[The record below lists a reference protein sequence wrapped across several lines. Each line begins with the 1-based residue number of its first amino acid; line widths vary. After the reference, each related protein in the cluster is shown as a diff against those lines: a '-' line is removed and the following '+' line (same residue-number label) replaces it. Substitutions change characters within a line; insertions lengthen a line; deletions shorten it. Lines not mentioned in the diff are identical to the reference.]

1 MTVVSEPHTALESID
16 DLQSLREGWETEA
29 KAAQGRDGL
38 GKLPESFWETYVAMA
53 NTRGGIIL
61 LGVREREDRSLE
73 PLGIA
78 DPDRVVQDLW
88 NTLDNR
94 EKVSANV
101 LRRDDVRVAVV
112 EGRTVVV
119 VAVPRAPRTSR
130 PVYLG
135 TNPLTGTL
143 VRSREGDRRA
153 SEMRVRRLLADA
165 DLDRPAD
172 SVVLEGFSVADI
184 DVPTLDRFRQVL
196 GSRRPDHPFLGE
208 KDQEL
213 LRRVRAFARDRDRG
227 VEGLTVA
234 GLLMFGK
241 DDAIRDQFPHF
252 FIEFIR
258 MPREPTD
265 GARWDDRLIPDGTW
279 NANLLQFFWKAYP
292 KLTDGLEIPFALK
305 QGVSRADSPV
315 HAALREALVNCL
327 VHASYGGPLSI
338 RVERRVDGYTFCN
351 PGTMLV
357 PPDKAFAGGESQ
369 CRNPS
374 IQNVFLLAGLG
385 ERAGSGLP
393 TILSAWRGQHWRTP
407 LIGEQL
413 DPDETTL
420 ELPMLSLFP
429 STAIEDL
436 SEAFPGFSTLDETS
450 RLAVATAYVE
460 GHVTNRRLQQLTD
473 RHARDLTFALRGL
486 VEGGYLD
493 SHGDRSGTWYTV
505 APPPEFALRAASS
518 DGGLPESSTSF
529 EDSPQ
534 SGTQSSPQSFPQS
547 DARPLLSPGAAS
559 ATNTGA
565 AAEMPTK
572 TGTSYVERVASS
584 KWAPRGEVEL
594 AVLEV
599 CADGHVSLR
608 DIARSLSRAQK
619 TIQNNYVPRL
629 LKDGQ
634 LMARHRDH
642 PSHPLQAVDGHEILA
657 LRHSWWSPAV
667 TTEVV
672 DRRSG
677 RGRRLRRVAVRPRGR
692 GSFCGAARSL
702 RGRTWC
708 A

>member
-1 MTVVSEPHTALESID
+1 MTVVSEQHTVLESID

-53 NTRGGIIL
+53 NSRGGIIL
-61 LGVREREDRSLE
+61 LGVQERDDRSLE

-94 EKVSANV
+94 QKISANV
-101 LRRDDVRVAVV
+101 LRRDDVWLAVV
-112 EGRTVVV
+112 EGKTIVVV
-119 VAVPRAPRTSR
+119 EVPRAARTSR

-135 TNPLTGTL
+135 TNPLTGTF
-143 VRSREGDRRA
+143 VRSREGDRNA
-153 SEMRVRRLLADA
+153 SAVRVRRLLADA

-172 SVVLEGFSVADI
+172 SFVLEGFSLADI
-184 DVPTLDRFRQVL
+184 DSPTLDRFRQVL
-196 GSRRPDHPFLGE
+196 ASRKPDHPFLGE
-208 KDQEL
+208 KDQEF
-213 LRRVRAFARDRDRG
+213 LRKVRAFARDRERG
-227 VEGLTVA
+227 VAGLTVA
-234 GLLMFGK
+234 GLLMFGSE
-241 DDAIRDQFPHF
+241 DAIRDHFPHF
-252 FIEFIR
+252 FIEYIR
-258 MPREPTD
+258 MPREPRD

-292 KLTDGLEIPFALK
+292 KLTDGLEIPFALEK
-305 QGVSRADSPV
+305 GVSRADSPV

-338 RVERRVDGYTFCN
+338 RVERRVDGYTFSN

-374 IQNVFLLAGLG
+374 IQNAFLLAGLG
-385 ERAGSGLP
+385 ERAGSGIP

-407 LIGEQL
+407 LIGEQV

-429 STAIEDL
+429 TTAIEEL
-436 SEAFPGFSTLDETS
+436 SEAFPGFGTLDETS

-473 RHARDLTFALRGL
+473 RHARDLTFALRSL

-493 SHGDRSGTWYTV
+493 SHGDRSGTWYTAAQPPDI
-505 APPPEFALRAASS
+505 APREEA
-518 DGGLPESSTSF
+518 STSDVPEAAKSS
-529 EDSPQ
+529 EDPPQ
-534 SGTQSSPQSFPQS
+534 SITQSSPQSSPQS
-547 DARPLLSPGAAS
+547 DARTTFSPGAAS
-559 ATNTGA
+559 TTDAGA
-565 AAEMPTK
+565 R
-572 TGTSYVERVASS
+572 TGTPTQTGTRYVERVASS
-584 KWAPRGEVEL
+584 KWSPRGEVEM
-594 AVLEV
+594 AILEV
-599 CADGHVSLR
+599 CSADHVSLR

-619 TIQNNYVPRL
+619 TIQNNYVPGL

-634 LMARHRDH
+634 LVARHRDS
-642 PSHPLQAVDGHEILA
+642 PSHPLQAYRATPKGLA
-657 LRHSWWSPAV
+657 
-667 TTEVV
+667 
-672 DRRSG
+672 
-677 RGRRLRRVAVRPRGR
+677 RLDK
-692 GSFCGAARSL
+692 
-702 RGRTWC
+702 
-708 A
+708 